1 VGDSGGSASDRK
13 LEKARRYG
21 DRYMREQE
29 RERVGGRER
38 REVPFR
44 TNGVKRLS
52 HQPNASFLILGR
64 FDSSGAR
71 IRIICN
77 IFGHS
82 LHSSRLRLA
91 N

>member
-1 VGDSGGSASDRK
+1 MGESEGNASDRK
-13 LEKARRYG
+13 LEEARRNG
-21 DRYMREQE
+21 DGYMREQE
-29 RERVGGRER
+29 RERAGERER

-52 HQPNASFLILGR
+52 HQPNASLLILGR

-71 IRIICN
+71 IRIIRN
-77 IFGHS
+77 ISGHS
-82 LHSSRLRLA
+82 LRSPRLRLA